1 MIACAILSEIV
12 YWYRPKIIRDADTN
26 QIVSTEPKF
35 KADLLQKSYAD
46 LADKFC
52 ISKKQV
58 TDAVS
63 RLVTLDLIEREFRTI
78 TVRGNKIPNVL
89 YLRLNVDR
97 LIDITV
103 GTASQGD
110 NTFSL
115 NSPIPLKKDM
125 YIDQPADNCHSV
137 TKGFTQEDY
146 TNTDNTT
153 NNTTEITPST
163 RTFTG
168 DGELDQRK
176 TIANNIHLKE
186 LYNEHPNDIT
196 RINMLYNIICSVIF
210 SKAKT
215 IRINKENLS
224 SNDVKN
230 TYLKIGKPEI
240 LYVLD
245 VLSLPKD
252 TPIKNMNYYIKTVL
266 YNSVYLTKEH
276 FSQKDNN
283 VKNSS
288 TMAHNKYS
296 NFAQRDYSDDH
307 YAKLTHILASL

>member
-1 MIACAILSEIV
+1 MENKNLISGNKIVDDMFKFESILQESSAFNLIPIKWYDNIRLNNGKSDMIACAILSEIV

-186 LYNEHPNDIT
+186 L
-196 RINMLYNIICSVIF
+196 LLGSGVF
-210 SKAKT
+210 S
-215 IRINKENLS
+215 RPQ
-224 SNDVKN
+224 SN
-230 TYLKIGKPEI
+230 
-240 LYVLD
+240 
-245 VLSLPKD
+245 
-252 TPIKNMNYYIKTVL
+252 
-266 YNSVYLTKEH
+266 
-276 FSQKDNN
+276 
-283 VKNSS
+283 
-288 TMAHNKYS
+288 
-296 NFAQRDYSDDH
+296 
-307 YAKLTHILASL
+307 